1 LRVFLYPLGFH
12 EHAAVRLLV
21 EYRAS
26 RDDRL
31 VVFTCS
37 PLSAGSRSAFESLRA
52 VAAAQGFPE
61 PELVLVNCSDYFE
74 SFGVVKKY
82 LARFDGEFVLEI
94 GTGPRFIS
102 HVVTHVLM
110 FLRRDFSV
118 HYQPETGVD
127 TPTGVSARFL
137 EIVLNGLSSSEIEVL
152 KALGADGASIA
163 ELARVLGKSEK
174 TVRNIVSMLR
184 SKGLVEKSGRSERVC
199 LTRAGRALVA

>member
-26 RDDRL
+26 RDDKL
-31 VVFTCS
+31 VVFTCN

-74 SFGVVKKY
+74 SFSTVKKH
-82 LARFDGEFVLEI
+82 LAPLTGEFVLEI
-94 GTGPRFIS
+94 GTGPRLIS

-110 FLRRDFSV
+110 FTRRGFTV

-127 TPTGVSARFL
+127 TSTGVSAGFL
-137 EIVLNGLSSSEIEVL
+137 GVVLNGLSSSEMEVL
-152 KALGADGASIA
+152 SVLGTDGASIA
-163 ELARVLGKSEK
+163 ELARILGKSEK

-184 SKGLVEKSGRSERVC
+184 SKGLVEKSGRSERVF